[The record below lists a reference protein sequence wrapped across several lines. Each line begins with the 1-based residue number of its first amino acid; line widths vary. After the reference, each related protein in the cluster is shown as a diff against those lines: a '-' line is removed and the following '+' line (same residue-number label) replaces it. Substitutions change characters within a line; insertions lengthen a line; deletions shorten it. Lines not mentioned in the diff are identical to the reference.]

1 MTDELVPVP
10 LGSPLLDRAGLE
22 RVLARATELQAALG
36 DRPES
41 LTDEQLLDVGRE
53 VGLSPEHLRQAL
65 AEERGRGLLPLERGL
80 AVVLAGA
87 TAVAAARVVNGTPAA
102 VLAALDATMQ
112 HDEVLA
118 LRRRFPERLTWEAQ
132 RGLVGGLRRGF
143 ALGGRAYHLAAAT
156 EVAANVAA
164 VDGARVHVRLVA
176 SFPDTRRRR
185 LSAAAILTAALALS
199 VVPLTAIG
207 VIPILAVLPPFA
219 LGGAFMV
226 ATRRQYRL
234 LLTRAQMALEQVL
247 DRLEYGAPRTSTA
260 QSILDAL
267 VGPPKLPRGSR

>member
-1 MTDELVPVP
+1 MTDELAPVP
-10 LGSPLLDRAGLE
+10 SGSPLLDRAGLE

-156 EVAANVAA
+156 EVAASVAA

-176 SFPDTRRRR
+176 SFSDTRRRR

-207 VIPILAVLPPFA
+207 VIPVLAVLPPLA
-219 LGGAFMV
+219 LGGAFMA